1 MTTRLAISG
10 FGRIGRMV
18 LRAPAESGRDDAQI
32 VLINTPGPVEASA
45 HLYQFDSVHGRARA
59 AAMSMIPTYT
69 GAARSVADA
78 LPQLQS

>member
-18 LRAPAESGRDDAQI
+18 LRALAETGRNDVQI

-45 HLYQFDSVHGRARA
+45 HLYQFDSVHGLARA
-59 AAMSMIPTYT
+59 VAMSMIPTST
-69 GAARSVADA
+69 GAARSVGDV
-78 LPQLQS
+78 LPQLKG